1 MSMQRWLVLSG
12 LLAVAACQGPFA
24 PLANDSEET
33 PVNEIVSAELEDGQI
48 VALGWLDGGVHAPQD
63 QDGDSDTE

>member
-24 PLANDSEET
+24 PLSNDSEET
-33 PVNEIVSAELEDGQI
+33 PVASEIVSAELEDGQI
-48 VALGWLDGGVHAPQD
+48 VALGWLDGGVRAPE
-63 QDGDSDTE
+63 DGDSDTK